1 LFEAAAGFLVTA
13 SQVNPIMIVLDD
25 LHAADEPSLLLLRF
39 LARELGSARILLVGA
54 YRDVDPTPGGALA
67 AAVTELG
74 RQRVTRNMGLR
85 GLGEGEVARFIE
97 LVSGD
102 EPQEELV
109 TTIHADTQ
117 GNPLF
122 VGEIVRLLAAE
133 GGFVEEAQRR
143 IAIPQSVRDVIARRL
158 GHLSDE

>member
-1 LFEAAAGFLVTA
+1 AQLLPELRELFPDLGEPPAAESESARFRLFDAAAGFLTAA
-13 SQVNPIMIVLDD
+13 SQVSPIMLVLDD

-39 LARELGSARILLVGA
+39 LARELGPASARILLVGP
-54 YRDVDPTPGGALA
+54 YRDVDPPPSSPLA

-74 RQRVTRNMGLR
+74 RERVTRSMALG
-85 GLGEGEVARFIE
+85 GLGEDDVARFIE
-97 LVSGD
+97 LVSGG

-122 VGEIVRLLAAE
+122 VGEIVRLLA
-133 GGFVEEAQRR
+133 
-143 IAIPQSVRDVIARRL
+143 
-158 GHLSDE
+158 